1 MNSKIRQATADQNT
15 TAEAKIYKHPS
26 RFMFEPFGL
35 EANVTSATHLSA
47 ALAPGR
53 GWAGPAAGA
62 VVMKPVLAIK
72 PGSCQLGMANAA
84 PANERELN
92 GL

>member
-1 MNSKIRQATADQNT
+1 MVAATKAAT
-15 TAEAKIYKHPS
+15 CRAEIVGIKGG
-26 RFMFEPFGL
+26 RLGL
-35 EANVTSATHLSA
+35 
-47 ALAPGR
+47 R
-53 GWAGPAAGA
+53 AGTAAGA

-84 PANERELN
+84 PANERELD